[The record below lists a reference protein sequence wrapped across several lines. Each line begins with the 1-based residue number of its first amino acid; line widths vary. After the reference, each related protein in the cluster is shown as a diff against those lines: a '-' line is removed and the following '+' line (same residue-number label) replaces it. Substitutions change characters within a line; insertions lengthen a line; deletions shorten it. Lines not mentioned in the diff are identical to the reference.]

1 MMSAVGPLDDG
12 AGQTMRAVPPAA
24 AAEQRVLA
32 GGNAIDAGVAVA
44 ATLSVVEP
52 FMSGLGG
59 GGFMP
64 GVPRGLQRT
73 RVYRS
78 HRRDPLDQVEYTPMG
93 DVLRRRSHAAAG
105 AVEQQRRWWYTPGR
119 QAPCC
124 RKRHRVP
131 WCWRTRATVC
141 VRRGDQTTPA
151 CDHVARD

>member
-1 MMSAVGPLDDG
+1 MDYHKSHCPLQTFWGDEFQNAILVSIATAVTVASTALAAAALPALPALEASAEVMSAVGPLDDG

-78 HRRDPLDQVEYTPMG
+78 HRRDP
-93 DVLRRRSHAAAG
+93 RRC
-105 AVEQQRRWWYTPGR
+105 RR
-119 QAPCC
+119 
-124 RKRHRVP
+124 
-131 WCWRTRATVC
+131 
-141 VRRGDQTTPA
+141 
-151 CDHVARD
+151 